1 MGMVGPVVLIVVHAC
16 PGVDYESGEQ
26 FGSIISN
33 RKASR
38 RERAA
43 YEEGEHQVGQPS
55 KR

>member
-1 MGMVGPVVLIVVHAC
+1 MGMVGSVVLIVVHTW
-16 PGVDYESGEQ
+16 PGVDYESREQ
-26 FGSIISN
+26 FGSIISA

-55 KR
+55 QR